1 MSLRLVV
8 VVGRVV
14 VVVGAAVVVGSTVVT
29 AAVVAGA
36 LAAVGLPGSGS
47 FPTPTTNDHSST
59 IPAGMT
65 TTSHNS
71 STIPAGIRN
80 RLRFHQGRSGGGCGG
95 GGTPHCEG
103 GTDAIVVSF
112 PDRTGCPEGT
122 GLLVR
127 S

>member
-1 MSLRLVV
+1 LRFVVGVGRLVV

-14 VVVGAAVVVGSTVVT
+14 VVGAAVVVGSAVVT
-29 AAVVAGA
+29 TTVVAGA
-36 LAAVGLPGSGS
+36 LAAVGVPGSGS
-47 FPTPTTNDHSST
+47 FPT
-59 IPAGMT
+59 A
-65 TTSHNS
+65 TTSHNR

-95 GGTPHCEG
+95 GGMPDCEG

-112 PDRTGCPEGT
+112 PDRTGCPEGAT
-122 GLLVR
+122 LLLR